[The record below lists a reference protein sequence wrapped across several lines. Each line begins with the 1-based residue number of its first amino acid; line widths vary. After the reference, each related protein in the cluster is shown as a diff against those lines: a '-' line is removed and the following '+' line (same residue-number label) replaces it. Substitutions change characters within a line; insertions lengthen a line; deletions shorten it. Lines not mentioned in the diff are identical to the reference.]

1 MSSKLNKIL
10 VTDGRGQW
18 TETEFPE
25 PQLPQQGII
34 VESIMTGVCR
44 SDVDMAQGRFQL
56 LPHSMSGHEGLGR
69 VIESSDDKTDVGS
82 IVATRGEPAYA
93 DRYAANIGTYVIVP
107 ESAARYILEP
117 VACGINVVLQNQQ
130 ALKSKAGGRLAI
142 LGTGFLSQII
152 VRTLALTG
160 HVFDTDIIGNHNRD
174 KFKVL
179 NRNLIGKYDVIIDL
193 SSRTDYLTP
202 AENLNDNA
210 LIIIGSEKTLVDF
223 NLGPLLWKSA
233 TIQFPSPRNPNF
245 INSMVQARDWIEN
258 GSLVV
263 DNFWTRAYNRNTQW
277 QQAFEHAAD
286 RQPGYSRGYICW
298 Q

>member
-1 MSSKLNKIL
+1 MNKIL
-10 VTDGRGQW
+10 VTDGQGQW
-18 TETEFPE
+18 METEFPE
-25 PQLPQQGII
+25 PVLPQQGVV

-44 SDVDMAQGRFQL
+44 SDVDMAQGKFQL

-69 VIESSDDKTDVGS
+69 VIESNDSSTAVGT

-93 DRYAANIGTYVIVP
+93 DRYAADLGTYVPVP
-107 ESAARYILEP
+107 EAAAKYILEP

-142 LGTGFLSQII
+142 LGTGFLSQVI

-160 HVFDTDIIGNHNRD
+160 HVFDTDIIGHHNRD
-174 KFKVL
+174 RFKVL
-179 NRNLIGKYDVIIDL
+179 HSRMTKQYDVVIDL
-193 SSRTDYLTP
+193 SSHTDYLTT
-202 AENLNDNA
+202 AENLNNNA
-210 LIIIGSEKTLVDF
+210 LIIIGSEKTLANF
-223 NLGPLLWKSA
+223 NLGPLLWKST

-245 INSMVQARDWIEN
+245 INSMIQARDWIEN

-263 DNFWTRAYNRNTQW
+263 DNFWTQAYNRNTQW
-277 QQAFEHAAD
+277 QQAFEHAAN

-298 Q
+298 